1 MTWTIADTTLPSG
14 VRIRRIV
21 VDLCIYPPD
30 GSTPDGSAIAILL
43 DPGDLADLSDPRI
56 RAGEPTDL
64 AATPADALAELAD
77 LLGC

>member
-30 GSTPDGSAIAILL
+30 GSAIAILL
-43 DPGDLADLSDPRI
+43 DPGDLADLSDPC
-56 RAGEPTDL
+56 G
-64 AATPADALAELAD
+64 
-77 LLGC
+77 